1 MKFTFYGHASF
12 LIETMGKKLLFDPF
26 ITPNEAASAID
37 VSAIQPDFIILS
49 HGHADHV
56 ADVETIYNQ
65 SEATIIST
73 YEVVNWFGAKGLERG
88 HPMNHGGS
96 WDFDFGRLKM
106 VNAVHSSS
114 MPDGSYGGQPVGIVI
129 ENQEGCFYYAGDT
142 ALTKDMELIGE
153 EFNLNFA
160 ILPVGDN
167 FTMGI
172 KDAMR
177 AAQMIQCTSIIGVH
191 FDTFPYV
198 ALDHT
203 QAYQVAESE
212 QVNLTLP
219 NIGDSISF

>member
-1 MKFTFYGHASF
+1 MKFTFYGHSSF

-26 ITPNEAASAID
+26 ITPNEAASTID
-37 VSAIQPDFIILS
+37 VSTIQPDFIILS
-49 HGHADHV
+49 HGHSDHV

-65 SEATIIST
+65 SQTTIIST

-96 WDFDFGRLKM
+96 WNFDFGRLKM

-153 EFNLNFA
+153 EFHLNFA

-167 FTMGI
+167 FTMGV
-172 KDAMR
+172 KDAMK
-177 AAQMIQCTSIIGVH
+177 AVQMIQCKNIIGVH

-198 ALDHT
+198 SINHT
-203 QAYQVAESE
+203 QAYQLAESQ

>member
-1 MKFTFYGHASF
+1 M
-12 LIETMGKKLLFDPF
+12 IETKGKKLLFDPF
-26 ITPNEAASAID
+26 ISPNEAASEID
-37 VSAIQPDFIILS
+37 ISAIKPDYILLS
-49 HGHADHV
+49 HGHGDHV

-96 WDFDFGRLKM
+96 WSFDFGKVKM

-114 MPDGSYGGQPVGIVI
+114 MPDGSYGGQPVGIIV
-129 ENQEGCFYYAGDT
+129 ENEEGTFYYAGDT

-153 EFNLNFA
+153 EFDLTFA

-167 FTMGI
+167 FTMGVE
-172 KDAMR
+172 DAMK
-177 AAQMIQCTSIIGVH
+177 AAKMIKCSEVIGVH

-198 ALDHT
+198 AIDHIEA
-203 QAYQVAESE
+203 QKLAHAAQVK
-212 QVNLTLP
+212 LTLP
-219 NIGDSISF
+219 NIGESFSY

>member
-26 ITPNEAASAID
+26 ITPNEAASSID
-37 VSAIQPDFIILS
+37 VSAIKPDFIILS
-49 HGHADHV
+49 HGHGDHV

-73 YEVVNWFGAKGLERG
+73 YEVVNWFGAKGLDRG

-96 WDFDFGRLKM
+96 WNFDFGRLKM
-106 VNAVHSSS
+106 VSAVHSSS

-129 ENQEGCFYYAGDT
+129 ENDEGCFYYAGDT

-160 ILPVGDN
+160 ILPVGDS
-167 FTMGI
+167 FTMGVA
-172 KDAMR
+172 DAMK
-177 AAQMIQCTSIIGVH
+177 AAHMIQCKSIIGVH

-198 ALDHT
+198 AIDHT
-203 QAYQVAESE
+203 QAYKLAETQ